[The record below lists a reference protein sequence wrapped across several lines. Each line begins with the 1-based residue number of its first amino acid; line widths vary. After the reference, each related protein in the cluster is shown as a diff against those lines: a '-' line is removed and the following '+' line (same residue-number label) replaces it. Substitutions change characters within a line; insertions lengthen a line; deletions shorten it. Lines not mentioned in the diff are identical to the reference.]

1 MPTPADKPWYDS
13 KTGFLLLD
21 EYVAE
26 MPSFQK
32 IMEDGVVTD
41 EELAQQARLVT
52 ASLQKLEATL
62 SPAAKAVAT
71 ETLCE
76 LAVLHALQQY
86 RKQAR

>member
-1 MPTPADKPWYDS
+1 MPTPSDKPWFDPE
-13 KTGFLLLD
+13 TGFLLLD

-41 EELAQQARLVT
+41 GELVQQALRVT
-52 ASLQKLEATL
+52 ALLKELETVL

-71 ETLCE
+71 EALCE
-76 LAVLHALQQY
+76 LAVLHALQQS
-86 RKQAR
+86 R